1 MRLINHNYYSL
12 DEVKDSRIVVS
23 KKTYKQMKKNCRRNR
38 SHYLVD
44 KLGRQTEVK
53 KINKKYIELETNR
66 EVFCFNDIK
75 DTIKSENCSNNVI
88 GRMMRDSLEKNESV
102 NEMSNKIDRLLQMND
117 FLVNNF
123 KVKVLENK

>member
-12 DEVKDSRIVVS
+12 DEVKDSDIWVS

-44 KLGRQTEVK
+44 KLGRETEVK

-66 EVFCFNDIK
+66 EVICINDVIH
-75 DTIKSENCSNNVI
+75 TIKSENCSNNVI
-88 GRMMRDSLEKNESV
+88 GRIMSDSIEKNESV
-102 NEMSNKIDRLLQMND
+102 NKMMNKIDRVLQMND